1 MAAPAVGPFGPDD
14 AGADRVPLRP
24 RRLPHLV
31 EYSIERVL
39 QPGYSFS
46 DEFELGP
53 GVILDAFPVALG
65 GTSA

>member
-1 MAAPAVGPFGPDD
+1 MAAPAVGPFGPTTRAPIASHFAPD
-14 AGADRVPLRP
+14 AY
-24 RRLPHLV
+24 PHLV
-31 EYSIERVL
+31 EYAIERVL